1 MNSQITFSGAKGNGK
16 NFEAAQQG
24 HRNNTH
30 AVNRS
35 DGNGSTVK
43 LHAAGV
49 QVKTVFQWWSG
60 NTERERERRQ
70 DLGMKEVGCKSPNN
84 LDSCT
89 NLL

>member
-60 NTERERERRQ
+60 NTEREREEAR
-70 DLGMKEVGCKSPNN
+70 LGDEGSWMQKAKQP
-84 LDSCT
+84 
-89 NLL
+89 